1 MNIYGDV
8 VGGEESFYIPAGD
21 FCAASGEGKKPQK
34 LLMIPGGSFGG
45 SPVGV
50 SPELRIP
57 ASVASPTPLPH
68 TALLATASQQSDLF
82 SSFFIWKK
90 SSKVWKVIN
99 SRVFFFGMLY
109 NVKNHVLMH
118 REMHTAHIYR

>member
-45 SPVGV
+45 SAVGV

-82 SSFFIWKK
+82 SSFFLYLEGKVQK
-90 SSKVWKVIN
+90 CGRSSIQGFSSLECCTMSKIM
-99 SRVFFFGMLY
+99 F
-109 NVKNHVLMH
+109 
-118 REMHTAHIYR
+118 

>member
-82 SSFFIWKK
+82 SSFFLYLEGKVQQCGR
-90 SSKVWKVIN
+90 SSIQGFSSLECCTMSKIM
-99 SRVFFFGMLY
+99 F
-109 NVKNHVLMH
+109 
-118 REMHTAHIYR
+118 

>member
-68 TALLATASQQSDLF
+68 TALLAMASQQSDLF
-82 SSFFIWKK
+82 SSFF
-90 SSKVWKVIN
+90 
-99 SRVFFFGMLY
+99 L
-109 NVKNHVLMH
+109 
-118 REMHTAHIYR
+118 